1 MNRKW
6 TAFALAVVLA
16 AIGVMSP
23 VSAVTVDPSQ
33 RACLVKKYGSKVAA
47 AITKAKKLTTAQA
60 KQLASCPISKSSG
73 GASGGTSG
81 SGSAGSSGGAG
92 ASSSLTTLSWG
103 LMWSVGSNQAG
114 LGNVSDPALLQ
125 LADGSLRM
133 FFKNGNEPQI
143 PLSGFDN
150 KIHSYVS
157 ADNGVTW
164 TLESGVRIDVT
175 SPVTVRAAEAGGY
188 EAWGWTPG
196 GGGVDKMT
204 RFTSSTGKD
213 FSQGSGSLV
222 PTSTCKNADGTA
234 AGFLGDPQVVKVAAG
249 YLAYAHDLA
258 ATLTA
263 PFKRQACKLTSTDGN
278 TWSIDS
284 SGTFALNYDIQT
296 NPELYRNSAGQ
307 LELWFPADRGATK
320 TFEIR
325 TSTNDGASWSTASS
339 LSWMAGDPERLDL
352 ANGTSLLAFG
362 NFDHRRGGLLAVS
375 KKISSGYSASRDEK
389 VDEVSWVVSGA
400 KQADIKVKNLCLD
413 KDLTSSAA
421 FGTSGSN
428 ITVSLKDSSVGC
440 TYILVGAAQAIS

>member
-1 MNRKW
+1 MNRKLM
-6 TAFALAVVLA
+6 TLALTC
-16 AIGVMSP
+16 VMMATSTMPP
-23 VSAVTVDPSQ
+23 VAAVTVDPNQ
-33 RACLVKKYGSKVAA
+33 RACLVKKYGPKVAD
-47 AITKAKKLTTAQA
+47 AITKAKKLTTTQA

-73 GASGGTSG
+73 GAAGGASGGSSGAGGTS
-81 SGSAGSSGGAG
+81 A
-92 ASSSLTTLSWG
+92 SLTPLVWG
-103 LMWSVGSNQAG
+103 LLWSVGSNQAG

-125 LADGSLRM
+125 LGDGSLRM

-157 ADNGVTW
+157 GDNGSTW
-164 TLESGVRIDVT
+164 SLESGVRIDVG

-188 EAWGWTPG
+188 EAWGWTVGSG
-196 GGGVDKMT
+196 GIDKMT
-204 RFTSSTGKD
+204 RFTSSAGKD

-222 PTSTCKNADGTA
+222 PTSACKNADGAA
-234 AGFLGDPQVVKVAAG
+234 AGFLGDPQVVKVASG
-249 YLAYAHDLA
+249 YLAYAQELA
-258 ATLTA
+258 AGKSA
-263 PFKRQACKLTSTDGN
+263 PFKRQACKLTSADGN
-278 TWSIDS
+278 IWSIDS
-284 SGTFALNYDIQT
+284 SGTFAFNYDIQT

-307 LELWFPADRGATK
+307 LELWFPADKGGSK

-325 TSTNDGASWSTASS
+325 TSSNDGASWSTASS

-362 NFDHRRGGLLAVS
+362 NFDHRRGGLLAAS

-389 VDEVSWVVSGA
+389 VDQVSWVVSGA

-413 KDLTSSAA
+413 KDLTSSAT

-428 ITVSLKDSSVGC
+428 VTVSLKDSSVIC
-440 TYILVGAAQAIS
+440 AYILVGSSQAIS

>member
-1 MNRKW
+1 
-6 TAFALAVVLA
+6 
-16 AIGVMSP
+16 
-23 VSAVTVDPSQ
+23 
-33 RACLVKKYGSKVAA
+33 
-47 AITKAKKLTTAQA
+47 
-60 KQLASCPISKSSG
+60 
-73 GASGGTSG
+73 
-81 SGSAGSSGGAG
+81 
-92 ASSSLTTLSWG
+92 
-103 LMWSVGSNQAG
+103 
-114 LGNVSDPALLQ
+114 
-125 LADGSLRM
+125 M

-157 ADNGVTW
+157 SDNGATW
-164 TLESGVRIDVT
+164 TLESGVRIDVG

-213 FSQGSGSLV
+213 FSPGSGSLV
-222 PTSTCKNADGTA
+222 PTSACKNADGSA
-234 AGFLGDPQVVKVAAG
+234 AGFLGDPQVVKVASG

-258 ATLTA
+258 AGKSA
-263 PFKRQACKLTSTDGN
+263 PFKRQACKLTSADGN

-284 SGTFALNYDIQT
+284 SGTFAFNYDIQT

-307 LELWFPADRGATK
+307 LELWFPADNGGSK

-325 TSTNDGASWSTASS
+325 TSSNDGASWSTASS

-352 ANGTSLLAFG
+352 TNGTSLLAFG
-362 NFDHRRGGLLAVS
+362 NFDQRRGGLLAAS
-375 KKISSGYSASRDEK
+375 KKISSGYAASRDEK
-389 VDEVSWVVSGA
+389 VDQVSWVVSGA

-413 KDLTSSAA
+413 KDLTSGAT

-428 ITVSLKDSSVGC
+428 VTVSLKDSSVGC
-440 TYILVGAAQAIS
+440 AYILVGASQAIS

>member
-1 MNRKW
+1 MNRKL
-6 TAFALAVVLA
+6 TTLALTCVLMA
-16 AIGVMSP
+16 TSTMPP
-23 VSAVTVDPSQ
+23 VAAVTVDPNQ
-33 RACLVKKYGSKVAA
+33 RACLVKKYGPKVADS
-47 AITKAKKLTTAQA
+47 ISKAKKLTTTQA

-73 GASGGTSG
+73 GAAGGASGGSSGAGGTSV
-81 SGSAGSSGGAG
+81 
-92 ASSSLTTLSWG
+92 SLTPLVWG
-103 LMWSVGSNQAG
+103 LLWSVGSNQAG

-125 LADGSLRM
+125 LGDGSLRM

-157 ADNGVTW
+157 GDSGSTW
-164 TLESGVRIDVT
+164 SLESGVRIDVG
-175 SPVTVRAAEAGGY
+175 SPVTVRAAEAGGF
-188 EAWGWTPG
+188 EAWGWTAG
-196 GGGVDKMT
+196 SGGVDKMT

-222 PTSTCKNADGTA
+222 PTSACKNADGSA
-234 AGFLGDPQVVKVAAG
+234 AGFLGDPQVVKVASG

-258 ATLTA
+258 AGKSA
-263 PFKRQACKLTSTDGN
+263 PFKRQACKLTSVDGN

-284 SGTFALNYDIQT
+284 SGTFAFNYDIQS

-307 LELWFPADRGATK
+307 LELWFPADNGGSK

-325 TSTNDGASWSTASS
+325 TSSNDGASWSTASS

-375 KKISSGYSASRDEK
+375 KKISTGYAASRDEK
-389 VDEVSWVVSGA
+389 VDQVSWVVSGA

-413 KDLTSSAA
+413 KDLTSSATLS
-421 FGTSGSN
+421 TSGSN
-428 ITVSLKDSSVGC
+428 VTVSLKDSSVGC
-440 TYILVGAAQAIS
+440 AYVLVGASQAIS

>member
-1 MNRKW
+1 MNRKLM
-6 TAFALAVVLA
+6 TIALTC
-16 AIGVMSP
+16 VMMATSTMPP
-23 VSAVTVDPSQ
+23 VAAVTVDPNQ
-33 RACLVKKYGSKVAA
+33 RACLVKKYGPKVAD

-73 GASGGTSG
+73 GAAGGVSGGSSGAGGTS
-81 SGSAGSSGGAG
+81 A
-92 ASSSLTTLSWG
+92 SLTPLVWG
-103 LMWSVGSNQAG
+103 LLWSVGSNQAG

-125 LADGSLRM
+125 LGDGSLRM

-157 ADNGVTW
+157 GDNGSTW
-164 TLESGVRIDVT
+164 SLESGVRIDVG

-188 EAWGWTPG
+188 EAWGWTAG

-204 RFTSSTGKD
+204 RFTSSAGKD

-222 PTSTCKNADGTA
+222 PTSACKNADGAA
-234 AGFLGDPQVVKVAAG
+234 AGFLGDPQVVKVASG

-258 ATLTA
+258 AGKSA
-263 PFKRQACKLTSTDGN
+263 PFKRQACKLTSADGN

-284 SGTFALNYDIQT
+284 SGTFAFNYDVQS

-307 LELWFPADRGATK
+307 LELWFPADKGGSK

-325 TSTNDGASWSTASS
+325 TSSNDGASWSTASS

-362 NFDHRRGGLLAVS
+362 NFDQRRGGLLAVS
-375 KKISSGYSASRDEK
+375 KKISTGYAASRDEK
-389 VDEVSWVVSGA
+389 VDQVSWVVSGA

-413 KDLTSSAA
+413 KDLTSSAT

-428 ITVSLKDSSVGC
+428 VTVSLKDSSVGC
-440 TYILVGAAQAIS
+440 AYILVGASQAIS